1 MDLVRQHHAEQK
13 LIARNV
19 VAELSPLWN
28 IIDFYD
34 LKGSSPAWLKA
45 VRPVIER
52 GYLTSQYVAAEFVKN
67 YRRAVLPVAPP
78 LPLSVPNPFGAFG
91 IHNPPPKDTQLRIM
105 ISMQVTGPN
114 WLADHTSSGVSP
126 QDAADLM
133 VRGFSKSSG
142 SATRLVLN
150 GGRGMVV
157 LAANADPAARGVVS
171 VAS

>member
-1 MDLVRQHHAEQK
+1 
-13 LIARNV
+13 
-19 VAELSPLWN
+19 
-28 IIDFYD
+28 
-34 LKGSSPAWLKA
+34 
-45 VRPVIER
+45 
-52 GYLTSQYVAAEFVKN
+52 
-67 YRRAVLPVAPP
+67 
-78 LPLSVPNPFGAFG
+78 VPNPFGAFG

-171 VAS
+171 VASELTDCKACLTLASRPIMKTEGERKMRAVAVGHDFCQCSAAPVY